1 MKKSFTLI
9 EITTAIVI
17 IIVLSAAGWFLAAK
31 FMKQGRDAKR
41 YADANSI
48 ATALQGYYFNH
59 KDYPDP
65 SDKIEILDQSGTLI
79 GYQGIVDD
87 QVLWNWLDVTKLP
100 LDPADKNIY
109 YSYVKAIN
117 PWENTKWYE
126 VWTIIEDY
134 RKKENGE
141 KIYEWK
147 YKTPYIISSNTI
159 SVCEKWDKMTYPTKI
174 SVLNYNTNEYAR
186 KKNLPDGKV
195 YLDLLNLKWA
205 CQGEVVANIIWLTG
219 RTIPQ
224 PEVQSCP
231 DWYFFNGEYCQETC
245 DESHYSKQINGK
257 CYIWTGSSN
266 TWYLYQT
273 KDGVNSLYPL
283 NCKDLLDRKDIFSI
297 YGSITYNQTFTSNF
311 QNWFYRVDIDG
322 EWTGTPRTLYC
333 DMGTDGWGWSRV
345 TNSSYNTSI
354 NDLSINTLWIPHTQ
368 VYIKDLWSSS
378 DYNVNEN
385 PRRNRQAYNLLAND
399 LKLSDN
405 YRYTYPSYVT
415 RGNSNLSQFK
425 TLPASNWKYWG
436 SVSQCYVSTSS
447 LPNKC
452 WKNLIVNLPTWL
464 KLTWFSDRESSPYW
478 KDRVDNSFKIRT
490 QFYVR

>member
-17 IIVLSAAGWFLAAK
+17 IIVLSAAGWLLAAK

-231 DWYFFNGEYCQETC
+231 DWYFFNGEYC
-245 DESHYSKQINGK
+245 DDK
-257 CYIWTGSSN
+257 CNAWVVRGIEY
-266 TWYLYQT
+266 
-273 KDGVNSLYPL
+273 KD
-283 NCKDLLDRKDIFSI
+283 
-297 YGSITYNQTFTSNF
+297 ITYNYTSMAI
-311 QNWFYRVDIDG
+311 W
-322 EWTGTPRTLYC
+322 ETGAFI
-333 DMGTDGWGWSRV
+333 W
-345 TNSSYNTSI
+345 
-354 NDLSINTLWIPHTQ
+354 
-368 VYIKDLWSSS
+368 
-378 DYNVNEN
+378 N
-385 PRRNRQAYNLLAND
+385 P
-399 LKLSDN
+399 S
-405 YRYTYPSYVT
+405 
-415 RGNSNLSQFK
+415 
-425 TLPASNWKYWG
+425 
-436 SVSQCYVSTSS
+436 
-447 LPNKC
+447 
-452 WKNLIVNLPTWL
+452 KNLINWIRTYYAEVKCNEWKWQILKERYVDTTKPKTIVINDYTYMTWDINTWAETVWVADTTKFSVWEEVFIITSQYTWVGQYEFNKIKSIAGSYFTFKNGVKYKYLKDYTQIVSVPNYTNFEISTWL
-464 KLTWFSDRESSPYW
+464 TIVPIAWNGHMWWVVTFRASWNVTNYWSINAVGYGYRWWSRKSCAWCKICWWIRWCDIGIRVHWYRWESYMWWLNTIRDRKS
-478 KDRVDNSFKIRT
+478 V
-490 QFYVR
+490 V